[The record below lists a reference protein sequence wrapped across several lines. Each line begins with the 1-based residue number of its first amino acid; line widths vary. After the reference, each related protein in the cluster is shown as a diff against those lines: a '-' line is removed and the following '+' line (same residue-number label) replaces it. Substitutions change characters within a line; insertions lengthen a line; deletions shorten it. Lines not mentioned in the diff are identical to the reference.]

1 MLFFF
6 EQLAEIAGGLNVE
19 PKLSALLEELA
30 EFKRHFGRDAAATE
44 NDFVNASRT
53 DTKGSCERVLG
64 NAHWHEIVFEQI
76 FTGRD
81 SGFHKERFIHRFRRF
96 TQISSF

>member
-1 MLFFF
+1 M
-6 EQLAEIAGGLNVE
+6 AEIAGGLDVE
-19 PKLSALLEELA
+19 PELGTLFEEFAKL
-30 EFKRHFGRDAAATE
+30 KRHFGRDATAAE
-44 NDFVNASRT
+44 HDCVDASRT
-53 DTKGSCERVLG
+53 DAKGSCERVLG
-64 NAHWHEIVFEQI
+64 NAHGHEIVFEQN